1 MVQIVSFPFNGYDD
15 WHEAGLRATGK
26 TFQILTGSWDEY
38 VSTNTPKED
47 VPELVFCD
55 YSALRHTADYAATQS
70 SVAFLRD
77 VPIVLGGDAE
87 DIVPNLM
94 REERKLNIVAIVP
107 CKAQFE
113 PSTFVTLSNAFDVA
127 KKGGSVTAQTFGEAL
142 KTIRPT
148 TLPERPT
155 FAPSAWAY
163 IPHKDSEC
171 WLRP

>member
-1 MVQIVSFPFNGYDD
+1 MVQFVSFPFPRFDI
-15 WHEAGLRATGK
+15 WHKAGLEATGK
-26 TFQILTGSWDEY
+26 TFQILQDSWKEY
-38 VSTNTPKED
+38 TDINPKED

-55 YSALRHTADYAATQS
+55 YTALRHTAHYAATQS

-113 PSTFVTLSNAFDVA
+113 PSTFVALSNAFDVA

-148 TLPERPT
+148 ILPERPT